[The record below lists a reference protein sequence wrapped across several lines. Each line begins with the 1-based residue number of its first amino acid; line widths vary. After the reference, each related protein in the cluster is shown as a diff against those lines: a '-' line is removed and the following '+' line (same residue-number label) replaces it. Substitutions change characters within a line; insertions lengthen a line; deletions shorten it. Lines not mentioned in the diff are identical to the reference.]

1 VDKTLKIGINADAKN
16 FVEQKAV
23 TLGTSEAEVVRRAL
37 EAYRFLDDVKEKDG
51 QVLLQRIDGQLERLA
66 RL

>member
-1 VDKTLKIGINADAKN
+1 MDKTLKIGINADAKN